1 MSRLTTISQ
10 IIDKLGEPKF
20 RLKQI
25 KDGIFHKNYTLY
37 SQIPNIGKKLK
48 DEIISVL
55 GDEILSIK
63 KLNEVK
69 GDNAHKI
76 LFHTRDG
83 HHLEAVRLQYKTH
96 AALCISSQA
105 GCALACTFC
114 ATGAI
119 GLKKNLT
126 ADEVIDQVL
135 WFEKQDPSRRDPL
148 GVDRIIFMGMGEP
161 FSNPLNVFE
170 ALNMMV
176 DKDQLAK
183 SPKRISVST
192 VGIVPGMT
200 RLTKEFSN
208 VNLAFSLHSPF
219 SDQRLSLMPITRAYP
234 IEKVFATIDEH
245 LKITNH
251 KVFIS
256 YVLMKDINDST
267 EHAAALAKLILATPD
282 RLRLCHINL
291 IRYNQGPSLTAYQRP
306 DREKIDRFME
316 VLENNRVHHTL
327 RQDFGLKISAA
338 CGQLAASANTI

>member
-1 MSRLTTISQ
+1 
-10 IIDKLGEPKF
+10 
-20 RLKQI
+20 LKQI
-25 KDGIFHKNYTLY
+25 QEGIFQKNYTLY

-55 GDEILSIK
+55 GDEILTIK
-63 KLNEVK
+63 KLNEVQ
-69 GDNAHKI
+69 GDNAHKV
-76 LFHTRDG
+76 LFHTKDN
-83 HHLEAVRLQYKTH
+83 HHLEAVRLQYKNH

-126 ADEVIDQVL
+126 SDEIIDQVL
-135 WFEKQDPSRRDPL
+135 WFQKQGLPI
-148 GVDRIIFMGMGEP
+148 DRIIFMGMGEP

-170 ALNMMV
+170 SLEMMV
-176 DKDQLAK
+176 GKDCLHL
-183 SPKRISVST
+183 SPRRISVST

-200 RLTKEFSN
+200 KLTKEFPN

-234 IEKVFATIDEH
+234 IEKVFIAIDNH
-245 LKITNH
+245 LKVTNH

-256 YVLMKDINDST
+256 YVLMKDVNDSI
-267 EHAAALAKLILATPD
+267 EHATALAELIRQTPD

-291 IRYNQGPSLTAYQRP
+291 IRYNPGPSLTVYQRP
-306 DREKIDRFME
+306 DRDKIDRFME
-316 VLENNRVHHTL
+316 VLENNRLHHTL
-327 RQDFGLKISAA
+327 RQDFGLKIAAA
-338 CGQLAASANTI
+338 CGQLAASAKP